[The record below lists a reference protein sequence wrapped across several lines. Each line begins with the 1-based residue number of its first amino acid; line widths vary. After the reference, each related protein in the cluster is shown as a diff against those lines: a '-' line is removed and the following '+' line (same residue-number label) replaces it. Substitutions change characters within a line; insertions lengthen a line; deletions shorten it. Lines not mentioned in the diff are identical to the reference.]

1 MAESK
6 HYNTRVSEIW
16 IDREEIMHVVFAR
29 GVELQLEDMEEAYTI
44 FRELGIGP
52 GKRKSLQLLS
62 GGPFNIS
69 KKAKDYAGSNGTEYF
84 IAAALVTQNT
94 AMRYVINLFNLV
106 IKHNVPFSVFSTE
119 EDAIMWL
126 NTFRK

>member
-1 MAESK
+1 MTEGK

-16 IDREEIMHVVFAR
+16 IGADGIMRVVFAR
-29 GVELQLEDMEEAYTI
+29 GVELQLEDMEDAYAI
-44 FRELGIGP
+44 FRELGVGP

-69 KKAKDYAGSNGTEYF
+69 KKARDYAGSNGTDYF

-94 AMRYVINLFNLV
+94 VMRFVINLFNSL
-106 IKHNVPFSVFSTE
+106 IKHNVPFKVFDTE
-119 EDAIMWL
+119 EAAIAWL
-126 NTFRK
+126 DGFRK